1 MTAAPF
7 TVNAKPR
14 TAAGK
19 GGARRVRSEGSIP
32 AIAYGRELEAMSLSV
47 APKDILTV
55 LASEHGQNS
64 VLELSVEGAKKLLV
78 MIKEYSYHPLKR
90 NLLHVDFVEVKLD
103 RPVDVEIPLFTTGKA
118 EGVTKGGLLR
128 QVFRTLPVRCLPDR
142 IPLKLEA
149 DATALLASTTATHA
163 AAHRRASERPSH
175 LTRETRP
182 CDAQANRGLR
192 RPSLEHDALLLTHRL
207 QLLLARGLELL
218 VDRLGLGVVAL
229 STQRLAGHRILATAS
244 RGEPG
249 SVCRL
254 GGARGFRRCT
264 SAVA

>member
-19 GGARRVRSEGSIP
+19 GGARSVRAEGSIP
-32 AIAYGRELEAMSLSV
+32 AIAYGRDLEAMSLSV

-142 IPLKLEA
+142 IPLKIEV
-149 DATALLASTTATHA
+149 DVTALMLGDAIAVQDVKLAEGVEVLLPAEQTIVAVVAPEKDRTEETA
-163 AAHRRASERPSH
+163 AAPGAPGAAPAAG
-175 LTRETRP
+175 TAP
-182 CDAQANRGLR
+182 AAGAAKDAKAAAPAAGAAK
-192 RPSLEHDALLLTHRL
+192 DAKKK
-207 QLLLARGLELL
+207 
-218 VDRLGLGVVAL
+218 
-229 STQRLAGHRILATAS
+229 
-244 RGEPG
+244 
-249 SVCRL
+249 
-254 GGARGFRRCT
+254 
-264 SAVA
+264 